1 MVLSDK
7 FGGKPKPSLAR
18 TTLLYVL
25 SFGLGAL
32 IIVGIL
38 SFTFVAIADSILPGD
53 KPKAP
58 AKQADDADEDGDG
71 KRPSKSR
78 PSKSR
83 LGRGSEADDGEE
95 L

>member
-7 FGGKPKPSLAR
+7 FGGKPKPSLVKQ
-18 TTLLYVL
+18 TLLYVL

-32 IIVGIL
+32 IIVGVL
-38 SFTFVAIADSILPGD
+38 SFTFVAIADSILAGD
-53 KPKAP
+53 KSKTT
-58 AKQADDADEDGDG
+58 AKHEDDDGGDEDG

-78 PSKSR
+78 P
-83 LGRGSEADDGEE
+83 GRGSEADDGEE

>member
-7 FGGKPKPSLAR
+7 FGGKPQPSLVK

-53 KPKAP
+53 KPKP
-58 AKQADDADEDGDG
+58 SAKQADAADADDGD

-78 PSKSR
+78 R
-83 LGRGSEADDGEE
+83 GRGSEADDGEE

>member
-7 FGGKPKPSLAR
+7 FGGKPKPSLVKQ
-18 TTLLYVL
+18 TLIYVL

-32 IIVGIL
+32 LIVGVL
-38 SFTFVAIADSILPGD
+38 SLTFVTIADSLLPGD
-53 KPKAP
+53 K
-58 AKQADDADEDGDG
+58 AKSTAKSDQPDEDDADA

-78 PSKSR
+78 R
-83 LGRGSEADDGEE
+83 GRGSEASDGEE

>member
-7 FGGKPKPSLAR
+7 YGGKPQPSLVK

-53 KPKAP
+53 KPKP
-58 AKQADDADEDGDG
+58 STKQADAADADDGN
-71 KRPSKSR
+71 KRPSKPR
-78 PSKSR
+78 R
-83 LGRGSEADDGEE
+83 GRGSEADDGEE

>member
-7 FGGKPKPSLAR
+7 FGGNPKPNLVKQ
-18 TTLLYVL
+18 TLIYVL

-32 IIVGIL
+32 LIVGVL
-38 SFTFVAIADSILPGD
+38 SFTFVTIADSLLPGD
-53 KPKAP
+53 KNKSTA
-58 AKQADDADEDGDG
+58 QQSDDDGGKSDD

-78 PSKSR
+78 R
-83 LGRGSEADDGEE
+83 GRGSEASDGEE